1 MTEYLSFKEA
11 CRVLG
16 LKSYNSLYA
25 YIKQGLPVIEVGK
38 SRRISKKDLDNFMN
52 KNRKVMK

>member
-1 MTEYLSFKEA
+1 MTEYLNFKEA
-11 CRVLG
+11 CQILG

-38 SRRISKKDLDNFMN
+38 SKRISKKDLDDFMN